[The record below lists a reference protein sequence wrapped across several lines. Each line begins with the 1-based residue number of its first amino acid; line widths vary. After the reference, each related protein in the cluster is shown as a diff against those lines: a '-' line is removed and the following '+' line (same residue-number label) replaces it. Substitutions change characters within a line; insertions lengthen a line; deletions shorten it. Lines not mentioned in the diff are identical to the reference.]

1 MFLSLEAGKGRIKVL
16 AELNS
21 GRSEGSLPR
30 LRTAAFSLCPHIL
43 ERERKL
49 SVFFFFFLAVVL
61 HSLWDSGSP
70 TRSLALRAWSPNHW
84 MPLNSSLVSSYIK
97 SGQENTTLKIRSQ
110 PKNFP
115 KLTFQILSHWGL
127 GHQHTNWQGNRSVHS
142 RSRSPLGLASALQG
156 SPSAPDTRTL

>member
-49 SVFFFFFLAVVL
+49 SVFFFFFGCCTAQLVGF
-61 HSLWDSGSP
+61 WF
-70 TRSLALRAWSPNHW
+70 PNQV
-84 MPLNSSLVSSYIK
+84 PGI
-97 SGQENTTLKIRSQ
+97 E
-110 PKNFP
+110 
-115 KLTFQILSHWGL
+115 
-127 GHQHTNWQGNRSVHS
+127 SVES
-142 RSRSPLGLASALQG
+142 
-156 SPSAPDTRTL
+156 

>member
-49 SVFFFFFLAVVL
+49 SVFFFFFWLLYCTAC
-61 HSLWDSGSP
+61 GI
-70 TRSLALRAWSPNHW
+70 
-84 MPLNSSLVSSYIK
+84 LVP
-97 SGQENTTLKIRSQ
+97 Q
-110 PKNFP
+110 PGP
-115 KLTFQILSHWGL
+115 WH
-127 GHQHTNWQGNRSVHS
+127 
-142 RSRSPLGLASALQG
+142 
-156 SPSAPDTRTL
+156 